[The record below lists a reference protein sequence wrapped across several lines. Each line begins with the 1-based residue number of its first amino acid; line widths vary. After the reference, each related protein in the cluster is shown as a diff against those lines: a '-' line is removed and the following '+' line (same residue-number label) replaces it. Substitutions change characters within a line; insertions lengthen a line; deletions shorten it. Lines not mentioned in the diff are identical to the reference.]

1 MEIDISLWPV
11 PRETL
16 AEMVKYAKSMPTLV
30 DARPHI
36 GLLEHCFRGIN
47 NSEAFKMIDSITHHF
62 KKEADEERARMTKE
76 CVEEFMRVHLHLPQH
91 DVTDEQ
97 VAAAIVQTAT
107 NVIMESKRDWGGFYI
122 ILSGPECK
130 WTTDYKDF
138 ERKVKR
144 LKDEG
149 LLKHL
154 PKDKDFS
161 YVALQQ
167 GIQPYW
173 PKTYIE
179 WLKKTDGGSV
189 LEHRREVATKFLN
202 NLKDLIQKDST
213 EPL

>member
-16 AEMVKYAKSMPTLV
+16 AEMVKYAKSKPTLA
-30 DARPHI
+30 DAQPHI
-36 GLLEHCFRGIN
+36 GLLEYCFRGIN

-62 KKEADEERARMTKE
+62 KKEADEELARKAEEYVDKLLRAR
-76 CVEEFMRVHLHLPQH
+76 LHLPQL

-107 NVIMESKRDWGGFYI
+107 DDIMESKRDWGGFYI

-130 WTTDYKDF
+130 WTTSYKDF

-149 LLKHL
+149 LLKL
-154 PKDKDFS
+154 PKNKDFD
-161 YVALQQ
+161 YGALQQ

-202 NLKDLIQKDST
+202 NLKELIQKDST

>member
-1 MEIDISLWPV
+1 MEIDTSIWPI
-11 PRETL
+11 PCDTL
-16 AEMVKYAKSMPTLV
+16 AEMVKYVKSMPTLA
-30 DARPHI
+30 DAQPHI
-36 GLLEHCFRGIN
+36 GLLEHVFRGIN
-47 NSEAFKMIDSITHHF
+47 NSKAFEMIDSITLHF
-62 KKEADEERARMTKE
+62 KKE
-76 CVEEFMRVHLHLPQH
+76 VEEKLARKAKEYVDTIMRAHLNLPRL
-91 DVTDEQ
+91 DITDEQ

-107 NVIMESKRDWGGFYI
+107 DDIMESKRDWGGFYI